1 VAVVW
6 GEAEP
11 LAPLPDGGYRVG
23 KPDWSPERLRFELPH
38 EGRFLRAV
46 HGATAFHRPE

>member
-11 LAPLPDGGYRVG
+11 LRPLPGNEYRLG
-23 KPDWSPERLRFELPH
+23 KPEWSPERLRFELPH

-46 HGATAFHRPE
+46 HGTTAFHRPE